1 MKNNVSAAIVGFVF
15 ALGLG
20 ISGMT
25 QPEKVVG
32 FLDIMGNWNPA
43 LMFVMAGAILV
54 HSVSYKL
61 IRKKQSPLFSEKW
74 HVPDRRDVT
83 PALVVGSTIFGIGWG
98 LGGYCPGP
106 AVTSLA
112 SLHIEPMIF
121 VASMA
126 GGMIA
131 FRILDKK
138 IGFKK

>member
-1 MKNNVSAAIVGFVF
+1 MRNNLSAAIVGFIF

-20 ISGMT
+20 LSGMT
-25 QPEKVVG
+25 QPEKVIG
-32 FLDIMGNWNPA
+32 FLDVLGDWNPA

-61 IRKKQSPLFSEKW
+61 IRKKQSPLFSDKW

-83 PALVVGSTIFGIGWG
+83 PALVVGGTVFGFGWG

-112 SLHIEPMIF
+112 SLQPEPFIF

-126 GGMIA
+126 AGMLA
-131 FRILDKK
+131 FRALDKK
-138 IGFKK
+138 IAFKK